1 VRRRFGV
8 ELTPE
13 PTFAGDGW
21 THAPSHS

>member
-1 VRRRFGV
+1 VRTRFGV

-21 THAPSHS
+21 THAPSQG